1 MSRHKENL
9 SFYYVK
15 NKLLYF
21 TLEFKILYDSNKF
34 HSIVIEP
41 KSQKDSIKTILTESP
56 EIVKLTTDLL
66 LNNNLNFN

>member
-1 MSRHKENL
+1 M
-9 SFYYVK
+9 K

-56 EIVKLTTDLL
+56 EIVKLTT
-66 LNNNLNFN
+66 

>member
-21 TLEFKILYDSNKF
+21 TLELKILYDSNKF